1 VSAAPKGPGRIP
13 VRDTAS
19 VGAPGPG
26 PANAVVRDSASAIV
40 PVVRDSA
47 SVVRDSAPVAAVL
60 GAGLGRV
67 AWQVLRGL
75 PPGGAQRW
83 ERKNHRGEPVTLL
96 EGPALAG
103 ATAAAIAAVPRMP
116 ARVRA
121 AGLIAVTGAGLMG
134 TVDDLA
140 ERGGSKGL
148 RGHLGALARGR
159 LTTGGLKILG
169 IGVTG
174 LLAAAVVLPGQGE
187 RGSGADASD
196 KCCSD
201 GCCSGSGCSRG
212 CNRGTPRPG
221 RSARAVAGRAFDV
234 ATGGALVAG
243 SANLVNLLD
252 LRPGR
257 ALKVVLAAAPLLAGR
272 RGGALA
278 ATTAGAAV
286 ALLREDLGE
295 QAMLG
300 DTGANAAGAVLGAAL
315 VASAGRRTRLAA
327 LAAVVGLTLASERW
341 SFTTVIESTPV
352 LRQLD
357 ALGRRPR

>member
-1 VSAAPKGPGRIP
+1 MAA
-13 VRDTAS
+13 A
-19 VGAPGPG
+19 
-26 PANAVVRDSASAIV
+26 
-40 PVVRDSA
+40 
-47 SVVRDSAPVAAVL
+47 L

-67 AWQVLRGL
+67 AWQVLRTL
-75 PPGGAQRW
+75 APGGARRW
-83 ERKNHRGEPVTLL
+83 ERRNHRGEAVTLL

-103 ATAAAIAAVPRMP
+103 ATAAAIAVVPGMP

-121 AGLIAVTGAGLMG
+121 AGLVAVTGAGLMG
-134 TVDDLA
+134 AVDDLA

-148 RGHLGALARGR
+148 RGHLGSLARGEI
-159 LTTGGLKILG
+159 TTGGLKILG
-169 IGVTG
+169 IGATG
-174 LLAAAVVLPGQGE
+174 LLAAAVALPRRPDPQ
-187 RGSGADASD
+187 RG
-196 KCCSD
+196 
-201 GCCSGSGCSRG
+201 
-212 CNRGTPRPG
+212 G
-221 RSARAVAGRAFDV
+221 RARAGRAFDV
-234 ATGGALVAG
+234 ATAGALVAG

-272 RGGALA
+272 RGSALA